1 LIGSRHTDRVDY
13 SSVSVG
19 INSQNDCKTCAVH
32 EEYEQYLKNQIKSL
46 EATINLLVKP
56 VSNPV
61 EPEIVPQELPRRRNF
76 KDIQRELVEKH
87 KVQTKETGT
96 METVNG

>member
-1 LIGSRHTDRVDY
+1 MTGNRVYDRDDY
-13 SSVSVG
+13 SKDLGDSSG
-19 INSQNDCKTCAVH
+19 RECKTCAVH
-32 EEYEQYLKNQIKSL
+32 EEYEQYLKNQIKTL

-56 VSNPV
+56 VGNPV
-61 EPEIVPQELPRRRNF
+61 EPETVPQELPRRRSF

-96 METVNG
+96 KETVNG